1 MISKSQFGQMSA
13 NEILSQAS
21 TGKDIST
28 LSDKAYAS
36 GLGADIK
43 RNWVQKPV
51 RLWHR
56 DGKIQVADGHHRLAV
71 AMGIDPNR
79 PIPVEHQYPN
89 F

>member
-1 MISKSQFGQMSA
+1 MSA
-13 NEILSQAS
+13 NEILAIAS
-21 TGKDIST
+21 PGKD
-28 LSDKAYAS
+28 LSALGEKAYAK
-36 GLGADIK
+36 GLGGDIK
-43 RNWVQKPV
+43 KNWVQQPI

-79 PIPVEHQYPN
+79 PMPVEHQRPES